1 MMKKA
6 GIALYSVLI
15 VYCLALFYLAVLGR
29 ETADKSIVWLDLL
42 GGYTHPKYNSVSN
55 GLLNMSSFIP
65 VGALVALIAK
75 KYRIGKAMLVG
86 LLISSVI
93 EFSQLVWKRG
103 VFDVDDFLNSV
114 VGALIGGLQVVCVTS
129 ICKKAKMNKI

>member
-1 MMKKA
+1 MTKKT

-15 VYCLALFYLAVLGR
+15 VYCLALFYFAVLGR
-29 ETADKSIVWLDLL
+29 KSTNKSIVWLDLL

-75 KYRIGKAMLVG
+75 IFRIGKAMLVG
-86 LLISSVI
+86 LLISAVI

-103 VFDVDDFLNSV
+103 VFDVDDFFNGAI
-114 VGALIGGLQVVCVTS
+114 GALIGSLLVAGVMR
-129 ICKKAKMNKI
+129 IYKKANLRRI

>member
-1 MMKKA
+1 MTKKA
-6 GIALYSVLI
+6 GVALYSVLI
-15 VYCLALFYLAVLGR
+15 VYCLALFYFAVLGR
-29 ETADKSIVWLDLL
+29 EPSTKSIVWLDLL

-86 LLISSVI
+86 LLMSAVI
-93 EFSQLVWKRG
+93 EFSQLIWKRG
-103 VFDVDDFLNSV
+103 VFDVDDFLNGL
-114 VGALIGGLQVVCVTS
+114 VGALIGGLLILCVMS
-129 ICKKAKMNKI
+129 ICKKAKMRKI

>member
-1 MMKKA
+1 MTKKA

-55 GLLNMSSFIP
+55 GLLNMCFFIP
-65 VGALVALIAK
+65 VGVLVALIAR

-86 LLISSVI
+86 LLMSAVI
-93 EFSQLVWKRG
+93 EFSQLLWKRG
-103 VFDVDDFLNSV
+103 VFDVDDFFNGV
-114 VGALIGGLQVVCVTS
+114 IGALIGSLLVVGVMK
-129 ICKKAKMNKI
+129 IYKKA